1 MTMANRFG
9 RPTFRIGAF
18 ALAFSALTALGA
30 NPVLAAKG
38 DSFST
43 RDEVSAQVSTILN
56 AEGRLP
62 MPVQIVR
69 PVLTKHYVENEGR
82 LFWVGSPRMDE
93 LIERL
98 SNAERDGL
106 FARDYPV
113 EYLTTLKNSL
123 KAGEA
128 FTEAYAELAFS
139 AFFLRYASDLKIG
152 RFVPRKID
160 PELFVSRKKL
170 NLTPVLSKLNDYD
183 SLDAF
188 FKNWEPQNSEY
199 RTLRNALRRFQ
210 AIEAKGGWQPVDPGE
225 VLKPGM
231 NDPRVAQVRA
241 RLIASGDITQPA
253 GDPALY
259 DEALENAVRQFQAE
273 HGLESDGVIGKQSIF
288 ALNIPVRERVR
299 QIIVNLERWRWL
311 PEDLGD
317 QHILVNVASFELRRV
332 EYGSLQEVIRVVVGK
347 PGHRTP
353 VFSNKIKYLELNPTW
368 TVPYSIATKE
378 MLPKLQSNPG
388 YLGSNFELL
397 QGGQSIPFTS
407 VDWSAYSTSTFPFTI
422 RQKPGPKNALGRVK
436 FIFPN
441 KHAIYLHDTPSR
453 SLFNQTTRAFSHGC
467 IRVGRPLHLANQLLA
482 NAPGKWSLRKIQT
495 VLDSEER
502 TRVNLPEPLPVHL
515 TYSTVFRGLN
525 GAINF
530 RPDIY
535 GRDKRLYRALFGKH
549 TP

>member
-1 MTMANRFG
+1 MTNNRTWDRTRG
-9 RPTFRIGAF
+9 CAF
-18 ALAFSALTALGA
+18 ALAALAGLGA
-30 NPVLAAKG
+30 APALAAKG

-43 RDEVSAQVSTILN
+43 RDEVSAQVTTILN
-56 AEGRLP
+56 AKGRLP
-62 MPVQIVR
+62 MPVQRVR
-69 PVLTKHYVENEGR
+69 KVLTKHYVENEGR
-82 LFWVGSPRMDE
+82 LFWVGSPRMDQ
-93 LIERL
+93 LIEHL

-106 FARDYPV
+106 FSRDYPV
-113 EYLTTLKNSL
+113 DYLITLKDSL
-123 KAGEA
+123 QAGES

-139 AFFLRYASDLKIG
+139 AFFLRYATDLKIG

-170 NLTPVLSKLNDYD
+170 ALVPLLTKLNNYS
-183 SLDAF
+183 SLSAF
-188 FKNWEPQNSEY
+188 FKDMEPQNSEY
-199 RTLRNALRRFQ
+199 RTLRNALRQFQ

-225 VLKPGM
+225 TLKPGM
-231 NDPRVAQVRA
+231 TDPRVAQVRA
-241 RLIASGDITQPA
+241 RLRASGDISQTA
-253 GDPALY
+253 TDPNVY
-259 DEALENAVRQFQAE
+259 DEALVIAVRQFQAE
-273 HGLESDGVIGKQSIF
+273 HGLDSDGVIGKQSIF
-288 ALNIPVRERVR
+288 AMNIPAKERVR

-317 QHILVNVASFELRRV
+317 KHILVNVASFELRRV

-378 MLPKLQSNPG
+378 ILPKLQANPG
-388 YLGSNFELL
+388 HLGQSYELL
-397 QGGQSIPFTS
+397 QGGQSIPFGS
-407 VDWSAYSTSTFPFTI
+407 VDWASYSRSSFPFTI

-441 KHAIYLHDTPSR
+441 KHSIYLHDTPSR
-453 SLFNQTTRAFSHGC
+453 SLFSRTSRAFSHGC

-495 VLDSEER
+495 VLDSAKR
-502 TRVNLPEPLPVHL
+502 TRVNLPEPLAVHL

-535 GRDKRLYRALFGKH
+535 GRDKRLYRALFAKH

>member
-1 MTMANRFG
+1 MTSRAILILARS
-9 RPTFRIGAF
+9 GAF
-18 ALAFSALTALGA
+18 ALAMTALSLGVPT
-30 NPVLAAKG
+30 PVLAQKG

-43 RDEVSAQVSTILN
+43 RGEVSNQVSTILN
-56 AEGRLP
+56 SEGRLP
-62 MPVQIVR
+62 MPVQVVR
-69 PVLTKHYVENEGR
+69 AALTKHYVENQGR
-82 LFWVGSPRMDE
+82 LFWVGSPRMDQ
-93 LIERL
+93 LIARL
-98 SNAERDGL
+98 AAAERDGL
-106 FARDYPV
+106 FPRDYPI
-113 EYLTTLKNSL
+113 EYLTSL
-123 KAGEA
+123 KDSLQAGDA

-139 AFFLRYASDLKIG
+139 AFLLRYASDLKIG

-170 NLTPVLSKLNDYD
+170 PLVPVLSTLTKYETLE
-183 SLDAF
+183 AF
-188 FKNWEPQNSEY
+188 FKDWEPQNPEY
-199 RTLRNALRRFQ
+199 RTLRNALRRYQ
-210 AIEAKGGWQPVDPGE
+210 AIEAKGGWNSVDPGE
-225 VLKPGM
+225 TLKPGM

-241 RLIASGDITQPA
+241 RLMATGELTQSAS
-253 GDPALY
+253 DPNLY
-259 DEALENAVRQFQAE
+259 DEGLEIAVRQFQAE
-273 HGLESDGVIGKQSIF
+273 HGLDADGVVGKQSIF
-288 ALNIPVRERVR
+288 AMNIPARERVR

-317 QHILVNVASFELRRV
+317 QHILVNVAGFELRRS
-332 EYGSLQEVIRVVVGK
+332 EYGSVQEVIRVVVGK

-378 MLPKLQSNPG
+378 MLPKLQANPG
-388 YLGSNFELL
+388 YLGQSFELL
-397 QGGQSIPFTS
+397 QGGRSIPFTS
-407 VDWSAYSTSTFPFTI
+407 VDWASYSRKSFPFTI

-453 SLFNQTTRAFSHGC
+453 SLFSRTARAFSHGC
-467 IRVGRPLHLANQLLA
+467 IRVGRPLHLANQLLSD
-482 NAPGKWSLRKIQT
+482 APGKWSLRKIQT
-495 VLDSEER
+495 VLDSAKR

-535 GRDKRLYRALFGKH
+535 GRDKRLYRALFAKH
-549 TP
+549 SP

>member
-1 MTMANRFG
+1 MIDKPVG
-9 RPTFRIGAF
+9 RPLRTLAATL
-18 ALAFSALTALGA
+18 ALATLTGLGA
-30 NPVLAAKG
+30 SPAVAQKG

-43 RDEVSAQVSTILN
+43 RNEVSAQVATILN
-56 AEGRLP
+56 SEGRLP

-69 PVLTKHYVENEGR
+69 PALTKHYVDNEGR
-82 LFWVGSPRMDE
+82 LFWVGSPRMDQ

-98 SNAERDGL
+98 SNAARDGL
-106 FARDYPV
+106 FTRDYPI
-113 EYLTTLKNSL
+113 EYLTTLKDSL
-123 KAGEA
+123 QAGEA

-139 AFFLRYASDLKIG
+139 AFFLKYASDLKIG

-170 NLTPVLSKLNDYD
+170 DLVPVLAKLNTYP

-188 FKNWEPQNSEY
+188 FTDWEPQNSEY
-199 RTLRNALRRFQ
+199 RTLRNALRQYQ
-210 AIEAKGGWQPVDPGE
+210 AIVAKGGWQAVDPGE
-225 VLKPGM
+225 TLKPGM
-231 NDPRVAQVRA
+231 IDPRVAQVRA
-241 RLIASGDITQPA
+241 RLMASGDLTQSA
-253 GDPALY
+253 DDPNLY
-259 DEALENAVRQFQAE
+259 DEGLEIAVRQFQTE
-273 HGLESDGVIGKQSIF
+273 HGLDSDGVVGKQSIF
-288 ALNIPVRERVR
+288 AMNVSAEERVR

-317 QHILVNVASFELRRV
+317 RHILVNVASFELRRV

-347 PGHRTP
+347 PGTRTP
-353 VFSNKIKYLELNPTW
+353 VFSNKIRYLELNPTW
-368 TVPYSIATKE
+368 TVPRSIATKE
-378 MLPKLQSNPG
+378 MLPKLQANPG
-388 YLGSNFELL
+388 YLGNNFELL
-397 QGGQSIPFTS
+397 QGGQSIPFGA
-407 VDWSAYSTSTFPFTI
+407 VDWASVTRSNFAYTI

-436 FIFPN
+436 FMFPN

-453 SLFNQTTRAFSHGC
+453 SLFGRTTRAFSHGC
-467 IRVGRPLHLANQLLA
+467 IRVGRPLHLANQLLQE
-482 NAPGKWSLRKIQT
+482 APGKWSLKKIQT
-495 VLDSEER
+495 VLDSAKI